1 MLERF
6 KRLLEIAKNNEEFK
20 KELADCLAKVE
31 SDRNLRL
38 FEIKIFDVDEV
49 EKLAKSIFSESVFE
63 RLVRDGVRL
72 LDDKLSFVFRVN
84 GGDISFR
91 YSLKNY
97 RLLGYEFILSNDL
110 KLDENEVKR
119 RKQICDEAKQRISS
133 FDTYKNKIICH
144 TVIRKMQENYLKEEK
159 TILFKNDVDR
169 IKDKLDVLG
178 DYISDIPNI
187 SVSDVE
193 CECSTAM
200 RILRD
205 TQEILENY

>member
-6 KRLLEIAKNNEEFK
+6 KRLLEIAKNDEELK
-20 KELADCLAKVE
+20 KELTSSLDKIE
-31 SDRNLRL
+31 SDKNLN
-38 FEIKIFDVDEV
+38 FYEIKIFDEDEV
-49 EKLAKSIFSESVFE
+49 KEVAESIFSKSVFE

-72 LDDKLSFVFRVN
+72 LDNKLSFCFRVN

-110 KLDENEVKR
+110 KLNENEVKR
-119 RKQICDEAKQRISS
+119 RKQICDETKQRISS

-169 IKDKLDVLG
+169 IKDRLDVLG
-178 DYISDIPNI
+178 NYISDIPNI

-193 CECSTAM
+193 YECSTAM

>member
-1 MLERF
+1 MLKRF
-6 KRLLEIAKNNEEFK
+6 EKLLEIAKNDEELK
-20 KELADCLAKVE
+20 KELASSLDKIE
-31 SDRNLRL
+31 SDRNLKL
-38 FEIKIFDVDEV
+38 FEIKIFDEDEV
-49 EKLAKSIFSESVFE
+49 KEVAESIFSKSVFE

-72 LDDKLSFVFRVN
+72 LDNKLSFVFRVN

-110 KLDENEVKR
+110 KLNENEVKR
-119 RKQICDEAKQRISS
+119 RKQICDETKQRISS

-169 IKDKLDVLG
+169 IKDRLDVLE
-178 DYISDIPNI
+178 DYINDIPNV